1 MPPLMEM
8 RSKVLE
14 DQNSA
19 REHLRPWKVGALFM
33 EAGTGKTKVA
43 RDLIATTDADVC
55 LWIAP
60 LRTLD
65 NARRELD
72 KWGGLSMCVKFVGVE
87 SLSQSSRIY
96 LDAYAFV
103 EEARRPFVVVDES
116 LKIKNLNSIRT
127 KRVLEIGKIAE
138 YKLILNGTP
147 LSKNLMDLYP
157 QMNFLSTEIL
167 RMTPSRFKNTF
178 CDYTTITRRVGCSKC
193 SRDIITGYA
202 NIDYLYSLIRHY
214 VYECNLNL
222 EITQNWHDLNYQLSE
237 DDWERYN
244 RIKDH
249 YLRMDTLAEWNN
261 NIFMAMTQEL
271 QHSYCTCA
279 GKVARL
285 RELFST
291 KVDEGKS
298 IIFCK
303 YIDSRK
309 FCEKAFP
316 KAKVL
321 SYQKEAF
328 GLNLQE
334 YTNTIYFDKTFDWAM
349 REQASRRTFRVG
361 QEYDCRYYDLTGNA
375 GLDKIIDKNIDK
387 KIGMVEYFKGKT
399 KEQIKQEL

>member
-1 MPPLMEM
+1 M
-8 RSKVLE
+8 RSQVLK

-43 RDLIATTDADVC
+43 HDLIASTDADVC

-65 NARRELD
+65 SARKELG
-72 KWGGLSMCVKFVGVE
+72 KWGGLSMRIKFVGVE

-96 LDAYAFV
+96 LEAHSFV
-103 EEARRPFVVVDES
+103 EDARHSFVVVDES

-127 KRVLEIGKIAE
+127 RRVMEIGKLAE

-147 LSKNLMDLYP
+147 LSKNLLDLYP
-157 QMNFLSTEIL
+157 QMEFLSPEIL
-167 RMTPSRFKNTF
+167 KMTPARFKNTF
-178 CDYTTITRRVGCSKC
+178 CDYTTITKRVGWRKY
-193 SRDIITGYA
+193 SRDIITGYE

-214 VYECNLNL
+214 IYECDLRL
-222 EITQNWHDLNYQLSE
+222 DIQQNWHDLDYVLSDE
-237 DDWERYN
+237 EWERY
-244 RIKDH
+244 RCVKEH
-249 YLRMDTLAEWNN
+249 FLQMHTLTEWNN
-261 NIFMAMTQEL
+261 NVFIAMTQAL
-271 QHSYCTCA
+271 QHSYCTSV
-279 GKVARL
+279 GKIARL
-285 RELFST
+285 RELYAT

-303 YIDSRK
+303 FIDSREL
-309 FCEKAFP
+309 CEKMFP

-334 YTNTIYFDKTFDWAM
+334 YSNTVYFDKTFDWAL
-349 REQASRRTFRVG
+349 RAQASRRTFRVG
-361 QEYDCRYYDLTGNA
+361 QEYDCHYYDLTGNT
-375 GLDKIIDKNIDK
+375 GLDKIIDKNISK

-399 KEQIKQEL
+399 KEQINEEL

>member
-1 MPPLMEM
+1 M
-8 RSKVLE
+8 
-14 DQNSA
+14 
-19 REHLRPWKVGALFM
+19 RPWKVGALFM

-103 EEARRPFVVVDES
+103 EE
-116 LKIKNLNSIRT
+116 
-127 KRVLEIGKIAE
+127 
-138 YKLILNGTP
+138 
-147 LSKNLMDLYP
+147 
-157 QMNFLSTEIL
+157 
-167 RMTPSRFKNTF
+167 
-178 CDYTTITRRVGCSKC
+178 
-193 SRDIITGYA
+193 
-202 NIDYLYSLIRHY
+202 
-214 VYECNLNL
+214 
-222 EITQNWHDLNYQLSE
+222 
-237 DDWERYN
+237 
-244 RIKDH
+244 
-249 YLRMDTLAEWNN
+249 
-261 NIFMAMTQEL
+261 
-271 QHSYCTCA
+271 
-279 GKVARL
+279 ARL